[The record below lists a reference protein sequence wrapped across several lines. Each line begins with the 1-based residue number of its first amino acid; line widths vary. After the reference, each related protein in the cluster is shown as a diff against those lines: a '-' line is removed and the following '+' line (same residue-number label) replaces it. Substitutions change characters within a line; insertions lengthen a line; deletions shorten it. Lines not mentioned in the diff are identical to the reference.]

1 MPAFVK
7 DIFWAG
13 MSSTQRSESMNS
25 YFDGYINSKTTLK
38 QFVEQYEN
46 ALAKKV
52 EIEKHEDAKSLQH
65 YIPCITE
72 DELETQFQS
81 VYTNAKFKEFQKL
94 YLGRL
99 KCEVTNERKIDDV
112 WSKYEVE

>member
-1 MPAFVK
+1 M
-7 DIFWAG
+7 
-13 MSSTQRSESMNS
+13 
-25 YFDGYINSKTTLK
+25 
-38 QFVEQYEN
+38 EQYEN

-52 EIEKHEDAKSLQH
+52 EIEKHEDSKSFH
-65 YIPCITE
+65 SYISCITE

-94 YLGRL
+94 FVGRL
-99 KCEVTNERKIDDV
+99 KCEVTIERKIDDV